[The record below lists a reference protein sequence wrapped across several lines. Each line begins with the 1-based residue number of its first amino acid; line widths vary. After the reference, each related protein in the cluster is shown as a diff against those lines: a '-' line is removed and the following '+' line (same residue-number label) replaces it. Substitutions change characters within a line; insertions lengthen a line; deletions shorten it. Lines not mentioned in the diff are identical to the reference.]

1 MMTLQKS
8 EQNFWTFL
16 LVIFSQTTFFLFYAT
31 SLFSPRWPNFAPFLR
46 FCFCSAPNRYDSNAS
61 ASDSSEEGNESE
73 DEAAKK
79 KKAKKTKV
87 VKEKKERKPRKEV
100 ANEIWIYIWF

>member
-1 MMTLQKS
+1 M
-8 EQNFWTFL
+8 
-16 LVIFSQTTFFLFYAT
+16 FYA
-31 SLFSPRWPNFAPFLR
+31 LFIFITLTELCSFLR
-46 FCFCSAPNRYDSNAS
+46 FCFSSAPIRYDSNAS

-100 ANEIWIYIWF
+100 ANEIRTYIWYIYVEHIYEHIPKLHFSFQDKSKF